1 MNVNTVYAHISS
13 ICKQSYM
20 QPKTAE
26 RVMRNNFKLTMEYQ
40 DKLWAKVTL
49 ERLFKSGVGTPDIQN
64 LAKKQSLKSY

>member
-1 MNVNTVYAHISS
+1 MCQEVGVGAKYTLSPPATKNV
-13 ICKQSYM
+13 K
-20 QPKTAE
+20 
-26 RVMRNNFKLTMEYQ
+26 RVMRNNFKLTMDYQ